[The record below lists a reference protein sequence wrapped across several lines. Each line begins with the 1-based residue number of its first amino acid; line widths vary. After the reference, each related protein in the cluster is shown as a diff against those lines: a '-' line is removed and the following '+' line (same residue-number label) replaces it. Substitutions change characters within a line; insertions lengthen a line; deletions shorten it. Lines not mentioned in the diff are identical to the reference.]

1 MRLRALLVVALIA
14 GALGSAPTDVWARAG
29 GGGSR
34 GSRSFSAPARPAPRS
49 YERSPLPPAAPAP
62 TPTPYPRP
70 SPFGGLMGGLAGFMV
85 GGLLGSLLF
94 GGSRG
99 GFGGVG
105 LLDLMLV
112 VGGVV
117 LLFLF
122 LRRRQESPAL
132 ATAGDYGGGVGVAP
146 APAPAP
152 DELER
157 GVAHIRQMDPAF
169 DPAQFATSAT
179 AMLVRVQGAWAQG
192 DMSAARDL
200 LTPQMQTEMQAKCDA
215 LRAAGRTNRV
225 EQIEVGRAEVTEA
238 WQETGQDFVTVYFE
252 ASMLDYVVDARGAV
266 EGSDRA
272 PVRVEEFWTFTRP
285 LGANRWKLSAIQ
297 PPGP

>member
-1 MRLRALLVVALIA
+1 MKPRALLAVALIA
-14 GALGSAPTDVWARAG
+14 CVLGSAASEVWARAG

-49 YERSPLPPAAPAP
+49 FERSPAPPAAPAP
-62 TPTPYPRP
+62 APMPYPR
-70 SPFGGLMGGLAGFMV
+70 PFGGLMGGLAGFLV
-85 GGLLGSLLF
+85 GGLLGSPLF
-94 GGSRG
+94 GGYRG

-112 VGGVV
+112 VGGVL
-117 LLFLF
+117 LLFSF

-132 ATAGDYGGGVGVAP
+132 ATAGDYGGGGGAAP
-146 APAPAP
+146 APAPAT
-152 DELER
+152 DDR
-157 GVAHIRQMDPAF
+157 GQGVAHIRQMDPAF

-179 AMLVRVQGAWAQG
+179 AMLVQVQGAWAQG

-200 LTPQMQTEMQAKCDA
+200 LTPQMQAEMQAKCDA

-225 EQIEVGRAEVTEA
+225 EQIEVGRAEVSEA

-266 EGSDRA
+266 VEGSDRA
-272 PVRVEEFWTFTRP
+272 TVRVEEFWTFTRP
-285 LGANRWKLSAIQ
+285 VGANRWKLAAIQ
-297 PPGP
+297 SPGP